1 MNEIENIKS
10 ELISLYYSLKSAFPF
25 FNKDNLIN
33 LEENFSVL
41 SLIKDIK
48 ELLLN
53 NKNFCSN
60 KELKNYYH
68 QLENQLRKTEY
79 DNKYY
84 LSEIMYLKLQVTS
97 LEIKLY
103 AYRDLEKELKD
114 LKSKVKFEEG
124 RFLENEKKD
133 NEIII
138 LRKENSTIKK
148 RLMFLEFKNKKFEE
162 KKNEYKE
169 KNKKLES
176 ILKNMKQKINILEKI
191 KLKNNEIRTRNLL
204 FFNNNKTIYSS
215 HSKMDFKSQ
224 TNNDIDYFFTKL
236 DNQNNI
242 SMKTFRHNSNNR
254 DTDIR
259 NLSNI
264 YSAKNDYFV
273 IENHKDK
280 SNFGKNNKVFD
291 ETFNNIINKINSKK
305 IKIPFKKEF
314 TDIIK
319 KKNNKSII
327 RKLNHITDENKNS
340 LYNLIL

>member
-10 ELISLYYSLKSAFPF
+10 ELISLYYSLKSAFPLS
-25 FNKDNLIN
+25 NKYNIIN
-33 LEENFSVL
+33 LEENFSVI

-53 NKNFCSN
+53 DKNFCSN
-60 KELKNYYH
+60 KELKNYYL

-124 RFLENEKKD
+124 RFLENEKKE

-224 TNNDIDYFFTKL
+224 TNNDIEHFFTKL
-236 DNQNNI
+236 DNQN
-242 SMKTFRHNSNNR
+242 
-254 DTDIR
+254 
-259 NLSNI
+259 I
-264 YSAKNDYFV
+264 YQ
-273 IENHKDK
+273 
-280 SNFGKNNKVFD
+280 
-291 ETFNNIINKINSKK
+291 
-305 IKIPFKKEF
+305 
-314 TDIIK
+314 
-319 KKNNKSII
+319 
-327 RKLNHITDENKNS
+327 
-340 LYNLIL
+340 

>member
-1 MNEIENIKS
+1 
-10 ELISLYYSLKSAFPF
+10 
-25 FNKDNLIN
+25 
-33 LEENFSVL
+33 
-41 SLIKDIK
+41 
-48 ELLLN
+48 
-53 NKNFCSN
+53 
-60 KELKNYYH
+60 
-68 QLENQLRKTEY
+68 
-79 DNKYY
+79 
-84 LSEIMYLKLQVTS
+84 
-97 LEIKLY
+97 
-103 AYRDLEKELKD
+103 
-114 LKSKVKFEEG
+114 
-124 RFLENEKKD
+124 
-133 NEIII
+133 
-138 LRKENSTIKK
+138 
-148 RLMFLEFKNKKFEE
+148 MFLEFKNKKFEE

-176 ILKNMKQKINILEKI
+176 ILKNMKQKINLLEKI

-204 FFNNNKTIYSS
+204 FFNNNNNKTIYSS

-224 TNNDIDYFFTKL
+224 TNNDIEHFFTKL

-280 SNFGKNNKVFD
+280 SNFGKNNKVFN

>member
-1 MNEIENIKS
+1 
-10 ELISLYYSLKSAFPF
+10 
-25 FNKDNLIN
+25 
-33 LEENFSVL
+33 
-41 SLIKDIK
+41 
-48 ELLLN
+48 
-53 NKNFCSN
+53 
-60 KELKNYYH
+60 
-68 QLENQLRKTEY
+68 
-79 DNKYY
+79 
-84 LSEIMYLKLQVTS
+84 
-97 LEIKLY
+97 
-103 AYRDLEKELKD
+103 
-114 LKSKVKFEEG
+114 
-124 RFLENEKKD
+124 
-133 NEIII
+133 
-138 LRKENSTIKK
+138 
-148 RLMFLEFKNKKFEE
+148 MFLEFKNKKFEE

-224 TNNDIDYFFTKL
+224 TNNDIEHFFTKL

-273 IENHKDK
+273 IENHQDK

>member
-1 MNEIENIKS
+1 
-10 ELISLYYSLKSAFPF
+10 
-25 FNKDNLIN
+25 
-33 LEENFSVL
+33 
-41 SLIKDIK
+41 
-48 ELLLN
+48 
-53 NKNFCSN
+53 
-60 KELKNYYH
+60 
-68 QLENQLRKTEY
+68 
-79 DNKYY
+79 
-84 LSEIMYLKLQVTS
+84 
-97 LEIKLY
+97 
-103 AYRDLEKELKD
+103 
-114 LKSKVKFEEG
+114 
-124 RFLENEKKD
+124 
-133 NEIII
+133 
-138 LRKENSTIKK
+138 
-148 RLMFLEFKNKKFEE
+148 MFLEFKNKKFEE

>member
-1 MNEIENIKS
+1 
-10 ELISLYYSLKSAFPF
+10 
-25 FNKDNLIN
+25 
-33 LEENFSVL
+33 
-41 SLIKDIK
+41 
-48 ELLLN
+48 
-53 NKNFCSN
+53 
-60 KELKNYYH
+60 
-68 QLENQLRKTEY
+68 
-79 DNKYY
+79 
-84 LSEIMYLKLQVTS
+84 
-97 LEIKLY
+97 
-103 AYRDLEKELKD
+103 
-114 LKSKVKFEEG
+114 
-124 RFLENEKKD
+124 
-133 NEIII
+133 
-138 LRKENSTIKK
+138 
-148 RLMFLEFKNKKFEE
+148 MFLEFKNKKFEE

-224 TNNDIDYFFTKL
+224 TNNDIEHFFTKL

-242 SMKTFRHNSNNR
+242 SMKTFRHNSNNK

-327 RKLNHITDENKNS
+327 RKLNQITDENKNS

>member
-1 MNEIENIKS
+1 
-10 ELISLYYSLKSAFPF
+10 
-25 FNKDNLIN
+25 
-33 LEENFSVL
+33 
-41 SLIKDIK
+41 
-48 ELLLN
+48 
-53 NKNFCSN
+53 
-60 KELKNYYH
+60 
-68 QLENQLRKTEY
+68 
-79 DNKYY
+79 
-84 LSEIMYLKLQVTS
+84 
-97 LEIKLY
+97 
-103 AYRDLEKELKD
+103 
-114 LKSKVKFEEG
+114 
-124 RFLENEKKD
+124 
-133 NEIII
+133 
-138 LRKENSTIKK
+138 
-148 RLMFLEFKNKKFEE
+148 MFLEFKNKKFEE

-224 TNNDIDYFFTKL
+224 TNNDIDHFFTKL

-254 DTDIR
+254 DNDIR

-280 SNFGKNNKVFD
+280 SNFGKINKVFD

>member
-1 MNEIENIKS
+1 
-10 ELISLYYSLKSAFPF
+10 
-25 FNKDNLIN
+25 
-33 LEENFSVL
+33 
-41 SLIKDIK
+41 
-48 ELLLN
+48 
-53 NKNFCSN
+53 
-60 KELKNYYH
+60 
-68 QLENQLRKTEY
+68 
-79 DNKYY
+79 
-84 LSEIMYLKLQVTS
+84 
-97 LEIKLY
+97 
-103 AYRDLEKELKD
+103 
-114 LKSKVKFEEG
+114 
-124 RFLENEKKD
+124 
-133 NEIII
+133 
-138 LRKENSTIKK
+138 
-148 RLMFLEFKNKKFEE
+148 MFLEFKNKKYEE

-215 HSKMDFKSQ
+215 HSKMDLKSQ
-224 TNNDIDYFFTKL
+224 TNNDIDHFFTKL

-242 SMKTFRHNSNNR
+242 SIKTFRHNSNNR
-254 DTDIR
+254 DIDIR

-327 RKLNHITDENKNS
+327 RKLNHITDDNKYS

>member
-1 MNEIENIKS
+1 
-10 ELISLYYSLKSAFPF
+10 
-25 FNKDNLIN
+25 
-33 LEENFSVL
+33 
-41 SLIKDIK
+41 
-48 ELLLN
+48 
-53 NKNFCSN
+53 
-60 KELKNYYH
+60 
-68 QLENQLRKTEY
+68 
-79 DNKYY
+79 
-84 LSEIMYLKLQVTS
+84 
-97 LEIKLY
+97 
-103 AYRDLEKELKD
+103 
-114 LKSKVKFEEG
+114 
-124 RFLENEKKD
+124 
-133 NEIII
+133 
-138 LRKENSTIKK
+138 
-148 RLMFLEFKNKKFEE
+148 MFLEFRNKKFEE

-204 FFNNNKTIYSS
+204 FFNNNNNKTIYSS
-215 HSKMDFKSQ
+215 HSKMDLKSQ
-224 TNNDIDYFFTKL
+224 TNNDIEHFFTKL

-327 RKLNHITDENKNS
+327 RKLNHITDDNKNS